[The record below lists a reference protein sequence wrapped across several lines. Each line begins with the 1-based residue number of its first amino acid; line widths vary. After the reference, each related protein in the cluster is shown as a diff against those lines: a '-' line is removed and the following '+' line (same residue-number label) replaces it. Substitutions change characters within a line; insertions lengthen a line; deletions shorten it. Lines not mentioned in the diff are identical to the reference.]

1 MLLNDGFCLRLNE
14 NTVISKIYGAH
25 SLILLGVNLIPLSHL
40 YQRKREMPCL
50 FDVIG
55 KVCTYG
61 DDTNYSIQYPK
72 YITINDFTLSKYQND
87 VHILMTADIYDNFFE
102 SIRLRTVLMF
112 KKLKL
117 KICPPNRII
126 CCTTPETRIII
137 EPSIPLTEEIKQSY
151 EDLIYYDSDI
161 SGEINVLDDPNFLI
175 T

>member
-87 VHILMTADIYDNFFE
+87 VHILMTADIYDNFCEFILNDGYSTLDVILNSYNISE
-102 SIRLRTVLMF
+102 IF
-112 KKLKL
+112 Y
-117 KICPPNRII
+117 NRIKEI
-126 CCTTPETRIII
+126 KKYTDFENMSLTTFNDILKCDEIII
-137 EPSIPLTEEIKQSY
+137 
-151 EDLIYYDSDI
+151 
-161 SGEINVLDDPNFLI
+161 
-175 T
+175 